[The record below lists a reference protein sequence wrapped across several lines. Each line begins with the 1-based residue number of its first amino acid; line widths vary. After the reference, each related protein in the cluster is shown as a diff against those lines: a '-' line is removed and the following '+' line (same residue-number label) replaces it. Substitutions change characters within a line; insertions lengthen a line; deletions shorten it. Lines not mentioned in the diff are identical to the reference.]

1 MYCCFTHIKWEWWAN
16 EYWEFPNYMIVQL
29 IYSILHDVFQP
40 ICLGFCLFY
49 ELVKINSHQMFLS
62 NQAVG
67 SWDASV
73 SWWSFEPKSINKWMD
88 KMDTNGQTWTKWRDS
103 VNANSNARILF
114 YPINKVCSA
123 WTKTEGVTPKRGEEI
138 LTCFDRGVPVYDSSV
153 GAPMVHG
160 TLWLWNGYG
169 IHVGYKATN
178 ETGGGNGGHK
188 CWKNSCKIS
197 AAMKWPSILRTLM
210 IQQWIHQESESFWDR
225 FSEVVRI
232 KDLTLLE
239 ESYIYIYC
247 IYLGKL

>member
-114 YPINKVCSA
+114 FPINKVCSA
-123 WTKTEGVTPKRGEEI
+123 WTKTEGVTPKRGKKSWHA
-138 LTCFDRGVPVYDSSV
+138 LTVGFLFTIVQLVLLWSMVPYDYGMAMVFMWVIKQQTKLV
-153 GAPMVHG
+153 GAMGAINVEKTLVRYSQPWSDQVYCVHWWFSSGFIRNPSHFG
-160 TLWLWNGYG
+160 TGL
-169 IHVGYKATN
+169 V
-178 ETGGGNGGHK
+178 
-188 CWKNSCKIS
+188 
-197 AAMKWPSILRTLM
+197 R
-210 IQQWIHQESESFWDR
+210 SF
-225 FSEVVRI
+225 
-232 KDLTLLE
+232 
-239 ESYIYIYC
+239 
-247 IYLGKL
+247 G